1 MSLYR
6 MAILSR
12 DAEAYRAALS
22 THTLRGLELGQ
33 TASCARDLDPE
44 GVEILI
50 ADPDLAA
57 PVVAEFGDLVWLQ
70 STWAGNTPLVD
81 AGRRDYQLTGVKGI
95 FGHLMREYVAAY
107 LLHFS
112 RAVDRFHPRIG
123 TPDATKPIAWDPPA
137 VGTLKGKRVGVLGA
151 GSIGTALVDLARCFE
166 FQIIGLTRS
175 GHSTGEFDAVYAAA
189 DKLAMASQC
198 DFLVSLLPDTPAT
211 RHFIDAALLSALP
224 THCVLINAG
233 RGGNI
238 DDSALLAALDRG
250 TIKAAVLDV
259 FDEEPLPS
267 DHPYWQHPRVWIT
280 QHTAA
285 LSNPA
290 DVVNVFADNYRRWI
304 SGEPLDYLID
314 FDEGY

>member
-1 MSLYR
+1 MNYNGSGIQRGSLLTADWTGDPLTPY
-6 MAILSR
+6 
-12 DAEAYRAALS
+12 EAALPLDRKD
-22 THTLRGLELGQ
+22 TPDR
-33 TASCARDLDPE
+33 LDPE
-44 GVEILI
+44 EAGLHSIPVTPISYGAANHIFKHMSGEVVPKGWQGGLPYTYRLQGGADLKVRLKVEQPKTFTDIYNI
-50 ADPDLAA
+50 
-57 PVVAEFGDLVWLQ
+57 
-70 STWAGNTPLVD
+70 
-81 AGRRDYQLTGVKGI
+81 
-95 FGHLMREYVAAY
+95 
-107 LLHFS
+107 
-112 RAVDRFHPRIG
+112 
-123 TPDATKPIAWDPPA
+123 
-137 VGTLKGKRVGVLGA
+137 VGTLKGKCVGVLGA

-224 THCVLINAG
+224 AHCVLINAG

-259 FDEEPLPS
+259 FDEEPLPA